1 MYSKIQTAAL
11 VGIGTIPV
19 TVEVDMSPGL
29 PVFDMVGNISNQ
41 VREGKERI
49 RTALHNLGILMPAK
63 RITINLSPASVRKD
77 SAAFDIPISV
87 CIMCA
92 LGMIDMETANEYL
105 FAGELN
111 LSGELLPVNGIL
123 PIVSDGMD
131 RGIKKFIVPYEN
143 IREARLVEGAIV
155 YGFRTLNDLFLFFQG
170 NEYIEPDLEQ
180 VGSKKEHA
188 QADFKEVNG
197 QLFLRRAAEIAA
209 AGMHNLLLIG
219 PPGAG
224 KTMIAER
231 MPSILPPLSAGERLE
246 ISKIYSIKGLLK
258 DEAGLLQERPF
269 RSPHHTISRVG
280 MTGGGVNL
288 LPGEISLAHTGVL
301 FLDEMTEFDKDTL
314 EILRQPLEDRKIN
327 ITRFNGNVEYPSDF
341 LLLGAMNPC
350 NCGYYPDMQ
359 RCRCT
364 PTMRKRY
371 YDKLS
376 QPLIDRID
384 LFVRAEPLLFTD
396 LNSHNQNEDSMTIRE
411 RVNRCHEIQ
420 LKRYQKEAFY
430 HNSQIPASKIMKYCT
445 LLDED
450 MQYMESIFEKH
461 KLTGR
466 TYHKILRVA
475 RTIADLDGKEQ
486 ILHNHLAEAVCF
498 RNPDEFTSGEV
509 V

>member
-77 SAAFDIPISV
+77 SAAFDVPISI

-92 LGMIDMETANEYL
+92 LGMIDKNEANTYL

-123 PIVSDGMD
+123 PIVSDGMS
-131 RGIKKFIVPYEN
+131 RGIKKYIVPAAN
-143 IREARLVEGAIV
+143 VREARLVEGAQV
-155 YGFRTLNDLFLFFQG
+155 FGFSTLSDLFLYFQG
-170 NEYIEPDLEQ
+170 NEYIDPPEGEKIAKPKATRPD
-180 VGSKKEHA
+180 
-188 QADFKEVNG
+188 FCEVNG
-197 QLFLRRAAEIAA
+197 QLFLRRAAEISA

-231 MPSILPPLSAGERLE
+231 MPSILPPLSQEERLE
-246 ISKIYSIKGLLK
+246 ISKIYSIKGLLQ
-258 DEAGLLQERPF
+258 EEEGLLRERPF

-280 MTGGGVNL
+280 MTGGGPAL
-288 LPGEISLAHTGVL
+288 TPGEISLAHTGVL

-314 EILRQPLEDRKIN
+314 EILRQPLEDKKIN
-327 ITRFNGNVEYPSDF
+327 ITRFNGSVEYPTDF

-364 PTMRKRY
+364 PNMRKRY

-384 LFVRAEPLLFTD
+384 LFVRAEPLCFSD
-396 LNSHNQNEDSMTIRE
+396 LNCNQQNENSKTIRK
-411 RVNRCHEIQ
+411 RVNHCHEIQ
-420 LKRYQKEAFY
+420 LKRYEQESFY
-430 HNSQIPASKIMKYCT
+430 HNSQIPASKITKYCALEET
-445 LLDED
+445 DLR
-450 MQYMESIFEKH
+450 YMESIFETH

-475 RTIADLDGKEQ
+475 RTIADLEGTDA
-486 ILHNHLAEAVCF
+486 ILHHHLVEAVCF
-498 RNPDEFTSGEV
+498 RNPDEFTAGEV
-509 V
+509 G